1 MYFYPRS
8 PYGERLASW
17 RNEIANSTISI
28 HALLTESDNF
38 GPHFAETVSK
48 FLSTLSLRRATRR
61 IPQAESQSPFL
72 STLSLRRA
80 TSRSQIVPIAL
91 TDFYPRSP
99 YGERLQPDPQPRLP
113 PDISIHALLTESD
126 YDYFPGRNRPWY
138 FYPRSPYGERHIN
151 NLLMETAEMIS
162 IHALLTE
169 SDDVLGLCE
178 ALTIISIHALLTE
191 SDRPAPALSR
201 PRQDF
206 YPRSPYGERLPV
218 RQVLGFG
225 RNFYPRSPYGER
237 RSMPVPYRNAIII
250 SIHAL
255 LTESDSYPYVRA

>member
-1 MYFYPRS
+1 
-8 PYGERLASW
+8 
-17 RNEIANSTISI
+17 
-28 HALLTESDNF
+28 
-38 GPHFAETVSK
+38 
-48 FLSTLSLRRATRR
+48 
-61 IPQAESQSPFL
+61 
-72 STLSLRRA
+72 
-80 TSRSQIVPIAL
+80 
-91 TDFYPRSP
+91 
-99 YGERLQPDPQPRLP
+99 
-113 PDISIHALLTESD
+113 
-126 YDYFPGRNRPWY
+126 
-138 FYPRSPYGERHIN
+138 
-151 NLLMETAEMIS
+151 MIS

-237 RSMPVPYRNAIII
+237 HTLTFALKTSDYFYPRSPYGERHCWQSTYAKLPRI

-255 LTESDSYPYVRA
+255 LTESDYQ